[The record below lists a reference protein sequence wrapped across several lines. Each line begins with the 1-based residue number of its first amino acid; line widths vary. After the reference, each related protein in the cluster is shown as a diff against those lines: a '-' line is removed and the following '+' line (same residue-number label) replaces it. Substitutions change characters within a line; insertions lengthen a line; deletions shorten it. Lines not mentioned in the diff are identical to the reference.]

1 MNALLERVTRV
12 IETVLIVLLFGMFA
26 MVTVLVVLRYL
37 FSTTII
43 GGNEGTVVAFIF
55 TTALGASIA
64 IARDEH
70 IAIDYFT
77 DKMSPQARHVLTQ
90 VRLFLLAVINAVIT
104 VYAVIWIQRTGGFLM
119 PTLGLPQLVA
129 QVSVPIGC
137 GLSTVYCVA
146 RLLR

>member
-1 MNALLERVTRV
+1 MTALLERVTRI
-12 IETVLIVLLFGMFA
+12 IETVLIVLLFGMFS

-90 VRLFLLAVINAVIT
+90 VRLFLLAVINAVIV

-137 GLSTVYCVA
+137 GLSAVYCLA

>member
-1 MNALLERVTRV
+1 MTALLERVTRV
-12 IETVLIVLLFGMFA
+12 IETALIVLLFGMFA

-90 VRLFLLAVINAVIT
+90 VRLFLLVVINAVIT
-104 VYAVIWIQRTGGFLM
+104 VYAVFWIQRTGGFLM

-137 GLSTVYCVA
+137 GLSTVYCTA

>member
-1 MNALLERVTRV
+1 MNALLERVTQV

-37 FSTTII
+37 FSTTIF

-90 VRLFLLAVINAVIT
+90 VRLF
-104 VYAVIWIQRTGGFLM
+104 
-119 PTLGLPQLVA
+119 
-129 QVSVPIGC
+129 
-137 GLSTVYCVA
+137 
-146 RLLR
+146 

>member
-1 MNALLERVTRV
+1 MTAFLERVTRV

-26 MVTVLVVLRYL
+26 MVTILVVLRYL

-77 DKMSPQARHVLTQ
+77 DKMSSRSRHVLTQ

-119 PTLGLPQLVA
+119 PTRGLPQLVA

-137 GLSTVYCVA
+137 GLSTAYCVA

>member
-12 IETVLIVLLFGMFA
+12 IETALIVLLFGMFA
-26 MVTVLVVLRYL
+26 MVIVLVVLRYL

-77 DKMSPQARHVLTQ
+77 DKMPPQARHALMQ
-90 VRLFLLAVINAVIT
+90 VRLFFSQCATLVMPCMSVSGHSSPSAFLCRPT
-104 VYAVIWIQRTGGFLM
+104 VSR
-119 PTLGLPQLVA
+119 
-129 QVSVPIGC
+129 C
-137 GLSTVYCVA
+137 C
-146 RLLR
+146 